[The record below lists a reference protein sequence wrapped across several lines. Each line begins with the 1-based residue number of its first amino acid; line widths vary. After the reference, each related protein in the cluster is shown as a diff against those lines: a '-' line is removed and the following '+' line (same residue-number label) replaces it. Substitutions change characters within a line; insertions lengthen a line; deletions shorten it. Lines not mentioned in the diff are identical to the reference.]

1 MLLSHS
7 EECRQFGWGGRGR
20 GGVCHYSR
28 RDRNITLPLLMSV
41 TSGSCVSYRM
51 MADNLIQYS
60 VNDIK
65 ITRIAVLSRLNF
77 SGLKN
82 VEQVKLIRGMLL
94 QMHNS

>member
-7 EECRQFGWGGRGR
+7 EECRQFGWGG

-94 QMHNS
+94 RMHNS

>member
-1 MLLSHS
+1 
-7 EECRQFGWGGRGR
+7 
-20 GGVCHYSR
+20 
-28 RDRNITLPLLMSV
+28 MSV
-41 TSGSCVSYRM
+41 TSDSCVSYRM

>member
-1 MLLSHS
+1 
-7 EECRQFGWGGRGR
+7 
-20 GGVCHYSR
+20 
-28 RDRNITLPLLMSV
+28 MSV

-51 MADNLIQYS
+51 TADNLIQYS
-60 VNDIK
+60 VIDIK